1 MNWGNVMT
9 LKTLGI
15 STSPR
20 LNGNTDLLLRQAL
33 CGAENAGSQIEYL
46 RVCDYRLQGCNECG
60 ACSGTGS
67 CVIDDDY
74 NQIQAKMLA
83 ADRLIFAAPVFFM
96 TVCAQAKLLID
107 RGQCLWARKAMLSRP
122 LFEPKRDRRGM
133 IIAAG
138 GSRSKKQFDCVR
150 RPIASFFDC
159 LEVTHVSSLFVNQ
172 VDDKGAVLK
181 RPEALAEA
189 LRLGRELA
197 GSEEPAPGKP
207 VCVELL

>member
-1 MNWGNVMT
+1 MA

-20 LNGNTDLLLRQAL
+20 PNGNTDLLLRRAL
-33 CGAENAGSQIEYL
+33 LGAEYAGSETEYL
-46 RVCDYRLQGCNECG
+46 RLCDYKLDGCSECY
-60 ACSGTGS
+60 ACYTTGS
-67 CVIDDDY
+67 CEISDDY
-74 NQIQAKMLA
+74 NQIQQKLLA
-83 ADRLIFAAPVFFM
+83 ADRLIFATPVFFM

-107 RGQCLWARKAMLSRP
+107 RGQCLWIRKTVLGKP

-138 GSRSKKQFDCVR
+138 GSGSKRQFDCVR
-150 RPIASFFDC
+150 RPTESFFDY
-159 LEVTHVSSLFVNQ
+159 LEVSHASSLFVSQ
-172 VDDKGAVLK
+172 VDEKGAVLK

-189 LRLGRELA
+189 FRLGRELA
-197 GSEEPAPGKP
+197 GSEEPVPEEP